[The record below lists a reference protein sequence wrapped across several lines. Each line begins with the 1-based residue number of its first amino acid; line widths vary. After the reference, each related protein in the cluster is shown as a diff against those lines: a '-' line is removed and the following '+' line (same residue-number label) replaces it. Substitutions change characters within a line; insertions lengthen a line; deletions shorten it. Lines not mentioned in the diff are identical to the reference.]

1 MNHASLFSGIGGA
14 EVAASMMGWQNLFH
28 CEIQEFPR
36 KVLQYWFPN
45 SESYEDITK
54 TDFTKWHGKV
64 DVLTGGF
71 PCQPF
76 SLAGRRKGADDNRY
90 LWPQMLRAIRQIHPT
105 WVVGENVAGIKTMV
119 ESCQVTQMGRTDH
132 LFEENYLYREESRFT
147 LDKICADLEAEGY
160 SVQPIVIPACAIG
173 APHRRDR
180 VWIVARRIPTTPSH
194 PNSSNDSRRPEEL
207 QGKSQKERNDIRKP
221 GFTSD
226 VLGHVAHTQCDGHS
240 PQRHGNQRARAKK
253 SKEGQDRP
261 QPRSRRHG
269 SGKTSTYTLQH
280 RSHQVHQDHQSQFPD
295 GARSNSLSG
304 QWSSSHSYGNGGKT
318 LQPSEGTERTGC
330 KRDVQPKEWSTSSE
344 WADRLSRLQRHDAH
358 AISERLEGMYQ
369 SWGEES
375 ERKCVWRDFARHCEE
390 GHWKH
395 FPTQSPVCR
404 GNDGIPFD
412 VDSLTIS
419 FPKWR
424 QESIKAYGNAWVP
437 QVAYEIFRAIEAEE
451 ENNKQ

>member
-36 KVLQYWFPN
+36 KVLDYWFPN

-105 WVVGENVAGIKTMV
+105 WVVGENVNGIKTMV
-119 ESCQVTQMGRTDH
+119 ESCQVTQMGRSDY
-132 LFEENYLYREESRFT
+132 LFEENHLYREESRFT

-180 VWIVARRIPTTPSH
+180 VWIIAHRSDPRAETVQQEGQDGICSARPS
-194 PNSSNDSRRPEEL
+194 P
-207 QGKSQKERNDIRKP
+207 
-221 GFTSD
+221 
-226 VLGHVAHTQCDGHS
+226 HTQCDGHS
-240 PQRHGNQRARAKK
+240 PQGHGNQRARAKK
-253 SKEGQDRP
+253 SKKRKNRP
-261 QPRSRRHG
+261 QSRSRRHG
-269 SGKTSTYTLQH
+269 SGKTLAHTLQH
-280 RSHQVHQDHQSQFPD
+280 RSHQVHQDHQSQFPN
-295 GARSNSLSG
+295 GARSNSLGG

-318 LQPSEGTERTGC
+318 LQQSEGTERTGC
-330 KRDVQPKEWSTSSE
+330 KRDVQPKERSTSPE
-344 WADRLSRLQRHDAH
+344 WTDRLSRLQRHDAH

-451 ENNKQ
+451 NNK

>member
-36 KVLQYWFPN
+36 KVLDYWFPN

-105 WVVGENVAGIKTMV
+105 WVVGENVNGIKTMV
-119 ESCQVTQMGRTDH
+119 ESCQVTQMGRTDY
-132 LFEENYLYREESRFT
+132 LFEENHLYREESRFT

-180 VWIVARRIPTTPSH
+180 VWIIAHSSDPKAETVQQEGKDGICSARPS
-194 PNSSNDSRRPEEL
+194 
-207 QGKSQKERNDIRKP
+207 
-221 GFTSD
+221 T
-226 VLGHVAHTQCDGHS
+226 HTQCDGHS
-240 PQRHGNQRARAKK
+240 PQGHGNQRARAKK

-261 QPRSRRHG
+261 QPGSRRHG

-280 RSHQVHQDHQSQFPD
+280 RRHEVHQDHQSQFPD
-295 GARSNSLSG
+295 GARTNSLGS
-304 QWSSSHSYGNGGKT
+304 QWSSSHSYRNGGKA
-318 LQPSEGTERTGC
+318 LKASKGLERTGR
-330 KRDVQPKEWSTSSE
+330 KRDVQPKERSTSPE
-344 WADRLSRLQRHDAH
+344 WTDRLSRLQRHDAH

-451 ENNKQ
+451 NK

>member
-36 KVLQYWFPN
+36 KVLDYWFPN

-105 WVVGENVAGIKTMV
+105 WVVGENVNGIKTMV
-119 ESCQVTQMGRTDH
+119 ESCQVTQMGRSDY

-180 VWIVARRIPTTPSH
+180 VWILPTVQTQWLKQCNKKGKTEFVPLDLLPTPNAMDMEINYRGRRNPKREKTDHSLGLEDMAVAKLLPTPCSIEATKFTKTINP
-194 PNSSNDSRRPEEL
+194 
-207 QGKSQKERNDIRKP
+207 KSQMGQGLTALAVNGLLPTPTAMEVKHSNRVKGLKEQ
-221 GFTSD
+221 G
-226 VLGHVAHTQCDGHS
+226 
-240 PQRHGNQRARAKK
+240 AK
-253 SKEGQDRP
+253 
-261 QPRSRRHG
+261 
-269 SGKTSTYTLQH
+269 
-280 RSHQVHQDHQSQFPD
+280 
-295 GARSNSLSG
+295 
-304 QWSSSHSYGNGGKT
+304 
-318 LQPSEGTERTGC
+318 
-330 KRDVQPKEWSTSSE
+330 
-344 WADRLSRLQRHDAH
+344 
-358 AISERLEGMYQ
+358 GMYSRKNGALRPNGLTDFLDFHYLLTPMAADGMRANMNMQ
-369 SWGEES
+369 ALKNHNKEKANLSEQIAHKVGGGTSQLNPLFVEEMM
-375 ERKCVWRDFARHCEE
+375 
-390 GHWKH
+390 G
-395 FPTQSPVCR
+395 FPLMWTALPFLSPS
-404 GNDGIPFD
+404 GDKNP
-412 VDSLTIS
+412 
-419 FPKWR
+419 
-424 QESIKAYGNAWVP
+424 
-437 QVAYEIFRAIEAEE
+437 
-451 ENNKQ
+451 

>member
-119 ESCQVTQMGRTDH
+119 ESCQVTQMGRTDD
-132 LFEENYLYREESRFT
+132 LFEENHIQREESRFT

-180 VWIVARRIPTTPSH
+180 VWIIAHR
-194 PNSSNDSRRPEEL
+194 
-207 QGKSQKERNDIRKP
+207 
-221 GFTSD
+221 SD
-226 VLGHVAHTQCDGHS
+226 
-240 PQRHGNQRARAKK
+240 PRAETVQQ
-253 SKEGQDRP
+253 EGQDRP
-261 QPRSRRHG
+261 QSRYRRHG
-269 SGKTSTYTLQH
+269 SGTTPSYAHGTRQRNGKNKQEPFTECSRTPNLGTRRSKRLASHTPCSIEATKFTKTINPN
-280 RSHQVHQDHQSQFPD
+280 SQMGQGLTALAVNGLLLTPTASDGMRANMNMQALKKHNKEKANLSEQIAHKVGGGTSQLNPLYVEEMMGFPLMWTVLPFL
-295 GARSNSLSG
+295 SLSG
-304 QWSSSHSYGNGGKT
+304 EQN
-318 LQPSEGTERTGC
+318 Q
-330 KRDVQPKEWSTSSE
+330 
-344 WADRLSRLQRHDAH
+344 
-358 AISERLEGMYQ
+358 
-369 SWGEES
+369 
-375 ERKCVWRDFARHCEE
+375 
-390 GHWKH
+390 
-395 FPTQSPVCR
+395 
-404 GNDGIPFD
+404 
-412 VDSLTIS
+412 
-419 FPKWR
+419 
-424 QESIKAYGNAWVP
+424 
-437 QVAYEIFRAIEAEE
+437 
-451 ENNKQ
+451 

>member
-54 TDFTKWHGKV
+54 TDFHQWHGKV

-119 ESCQVTQMGRTDH
+119 ESCQVTQMGRTDD
-132 LFEENYLYREESRFT
+132 LFEENYIYREESRFT

-160 SVQPIVIPACAIG
+160 SVQPIVIPACSVG

-180 VWIVARRIPTTPSH
+180 VWIVARRISTTPSN
-194 PNSSNDSRRPEEL
+194 PNSSNDNRRSEEI
-207 QGKSQKERNDIRKP
+207 QGKSQKERLSERNDIRKP

-226 VLGHVAHTQCDGHS
+226 VLGHIAHTQCDGYS
-240 PQRHGNQRARAKK
+240 SQGHGNQRAREKK

-261 QPRSRRHG
+261 QPGVRRHG
-269 SGKTSTYTLQH
+269 SSKTSSYSRRRANKQKSITECS
-280 RSHQVHQDHQSQFPD
+280 RSSNL
-295 GARSNSLSG
+295 GTRRSKRLA
-304 QWSSSHSYGNGGKT
+304 SHPYCNGGKT

-330 KRDVQPKEWSTSSE
+330 KRDVQPKERSTSPE
-344 WADRLSRLQRHDAH
+344 WTDRLSRLQRHDAH

-375 ERKCVWRDFARHCEE
+375 ERKCVGRDFARHCEE

-451 ENNKQ
+451 NNK